1 MSKWLLLRIRC
12 ELTGDSEGSG
22 HVLRSVAE
30 WNVGSRNVF
39 KVWVLGLHDRRDRS
53 ASKGP
58 YLHVDE
64 RALGV
69 DGICDLL
76 HCEWNRLAGFIAAH
90 TSFHLLICSSLQM
103 PGAFVYPPACGE
115 MKVASDMR
123 RVPGVLPRWA

>member
-1 MSKWLLLRIRC
+1 MSKCLLLLSHLWIRC

-39 KVWVLGLHDRRDRS
+39 KVWVLGLHDGRDRS

-64 RALGV
+64 RALGM
-69 DGICDLL
+69 DGIRNLS
-76 HCEWNRLAGFIAAH
+76 
-90 TSFHLLICSSLQM
+90 T
-103 PGAFVYPPACGE
+103 V
-115 MKVASDMR
+115 KVQSVRIYEGD
-123 RVPGVLPRWA
+123 